1 MVRPPQNETVYTISK
16 AFLLI
21 FSWSYHGALIYFTI
35 EPMFDIQNMQH
46 DHDQLRSALREFRCR
61 KEEEL
66 GFVRTASGLSAAAA
80 IAVFSWPTVENSFW
94 LVKIFW
100 NWSLMASI
108 FSLISSAQQR
118 LLREFP
124 KDTSKDADRGSSRG
138 QPGDSSV
145 EEIQALLDL
154 VLSWPP
160 QGDAESKP
168 TERPLS
174 FTMIWIWQTPM
185 MLMSYAWLLF
195 LLGYALH
202 LLTPI
207 FDGLA
212 GDWSSMTIPV
222 GQELFLLPSVFL

>member
-1 MVRPPQNETVYTISK
+1 MVKPPQDEIVSTISRT
-16 AFLLI
+16 FLLI
-21 FSWSYHGALIYFTI
+21 FSWSYHGALSYFTI

-46 DHDQLRSALREFRCR
+46 DHDQLRCALREFWCR
-61 KEEEL
+61 KEEEF

-80 IAVFSWPTVENSFW
+80 IAVFSWQTVENSFW

-118 LLREFP
+118 LPGEFP
-124 KDTSKDADRGSSRG
+124 EDTSKDTDRDSSRG
-138 QPGDSSV
+138 RPSDSSV
-145 EEIQALLDL
+145 EEIQALLDP
-154 VLSWPP
+154 VLSWPS

-195 LLGYALH
+195 LLGCALH

-207 FDGLA
+207 FDCLA
-212 GDWSSMTIPV
+212 GDWSSLTIPV
-222 GQELFLLPSVFL
+222 GQELFLLSPVFL